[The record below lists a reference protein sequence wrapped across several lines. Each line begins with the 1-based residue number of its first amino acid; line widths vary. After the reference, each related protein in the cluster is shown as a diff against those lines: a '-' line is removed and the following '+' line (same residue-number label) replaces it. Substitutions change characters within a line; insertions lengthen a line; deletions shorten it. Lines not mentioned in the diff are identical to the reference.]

1 MWLREMSLIERIR
14 MERAGRYDYE
24 GDCCR
29 AVPFI
34 SNKRVNDIINAFDFN
49 RRGGDE

>member
-1 MWLREMSLIERIR
+1 M
-14 MERAGRYDYE
+14 AD
-24 GDCCR
+24 R

-34 SNKRVNDIINAFDFN
+34 SNKRVNDIIKAFDFN